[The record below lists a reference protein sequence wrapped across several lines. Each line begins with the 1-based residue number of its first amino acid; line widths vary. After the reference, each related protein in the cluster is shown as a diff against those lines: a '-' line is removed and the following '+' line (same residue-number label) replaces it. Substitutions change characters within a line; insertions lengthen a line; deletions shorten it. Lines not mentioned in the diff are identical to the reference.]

1 LNKKQC
7 HHKIFLVDDHAIL
20 RQGVAQLIN
29 SQPDMLVVGE
39 AEDAA
44 SALKGINQIK
54 PDLCIVDITLRQ
66 GDGLELI
73 KVVRVQHPDL
83 PIIVLSMHDESLYAQ
98 SVIRA
103 GAKGYVMKNETISK
117 LVEAIHQV
125 MEDRIYLSSE
135 MMYSFVSGQITGITQ
150 PGVSPLDSLTDREKQ
165 VFRLIAQWR
174 RPNEIA
180 RDLNLS
186 VKTVDYY
193 RTKIKE
199 KLNLESVAQLTR
211 YATELYTA
219 RGGHLD

>member
-1 LNKKQC
+1 
-7 HHKIFLVDDHAIL
+7 
-20 RQGVAQLIN
+20 LIN
-29 SQPDMLVVGE
+29 SQSDMVVVGE
-39 AEDAA
+39 AEDAV
-44 SALKGINQIK
+44 SALRGINEIQ
-54 PDLCIVDITLRQ
+54 PDLCIFDITLRQ

-73 KVVRVQHPDL
+73 KVVRVQHPEL
-83 PIIVLSMHDESLYAQ
+83 PIIVLSMHEESLYAQ

-103 GAKGYVMKNETISK
+103 GAKGYIMKNETIAR

-125 MEDRIYLSSE
+125 LDDRIYLSSE
-135 MMYSFVSGQITGITQ
+135 MMYAFVSGQITGITQ
-150 PGVSPLDSLTDREKQ
+150 PGVSPLNSLTDREKQ

-193 RTKIKE
+193 RVKIKE

-219 RGGHLD
+219 RGGRLD